1 MNNLYFFRTFVR
13 LKDYKMM
20 KKGNFKYPKVY
31 LYAASIGAA
40 AIIALVCYYLSASLS
55 ASEEAQ
61 YVYIDTDDTI
71 DSVYAKLEPFATTV
85 GKKAFHTISRH
96 SKYANNIHTGR
107 YRIEPGDGA
116 LTVWRQL
123 SRGQQEPINLT
134 VPEARTT
141 DRLAALLSKK
151 LMIDSTTIA
160 QALKDSIF
168 CAKYEAD
175 TATIVCLFIPNT
187 YNIYWDTTLA
197 DLMLRMQR
205 EHNDFWTPDRRK
217 KAEAIGLTPDEV
229 QTLASIV
236 DEETN
241 NVEEKHIIAGLYLNR
256 LKKDMPLQACPTI
269 KFAWKRF
276 DLKRLYDRLLSIDSP
291 YNTYR
296 YKGLPPGPIK
306 VASIKG
312 IDAVLN
318 YTPSDYLFM
327 CAKDDFS
334 GHHAFAANGQE
345 HMANA
350 RRYQHALNERG
361 IK

>member
-1 MNNLYFFRTFVR
+1 
-13 LKDYKMM
+13 M
-20 KKGNFKYPKVY
+20 KKKTFKYPKVY
-31 LYAASIGAA
+31 LYVAVIGLL
-40 AIIALVCYYLSASLS
+40 AIVAQVCYFLFASLS
-55 ASEEAQ
+55 KSEEVQ
-61 YVYIDTDDTI
+61 YVCIDTDDTM
-71 DSVYAKLEPFATTV
+71 DSVMAKLEPFSAKPALKT
-85 GKKAFHTISRH
+85 FHIISRH
-96 SKYANNIHTGR
+96 AGYANNIHTGR
-107 YRIEPGDGA
+107 YKIEPGDGA
-116 LTVWRQL
+116 ITVYRRL
-123 SRGQQEPINLT
+123 SGGQQEPIDLT
-134 VPEARTT
+134 VPEARTMP
-141 DRLAALLSKK
+141 RLAALLSKK
-151 LMIDSTTIA
+151 LMLDSTTIA
-160 QALKDSIF
+160 QSLTDSIF

-175 TATIVCLFIPNT
+175 TATIACLFIPNT
-187 YNIYWDTTLA
+187 YNIYWDTTLD
-197 DLMLRMQR
+197 DLMQRMQR
-205 EHNDFWTPDRRK
+205 ERNDFWTPDRRQ
-217 KAEAIGLTPDEV
+217 KAEAIGLTPEEV

-241 NVEEKHIIAGLYLNR
+241 DVEEKHIIAGLYLNR

-296 YKGLPPGPIK
+296 NKGLPPGPIK

-334 GHHAFAANGQE
+334 GHHAFAATGAE

-350 RRYQHALNERG
+350 RKYQQALNERG

>member
-1 MNNLYFFRTFVR
+1 
-13 LKDYKMM
+13 MM
-20 KKGNFKYPKVY
+20 KKKNFKYPKAY
-31 LYAASIGAA
+31 LYAAGAGLT
-40 AIIALVCYYLSASLS
+40 AIIALVCYYLFCSLS
-55 ASEEAQ
+55 AKNETQ
-61 YVYIDTDDTI
+61 YVCIDTDDTI

-85 GKKAFHTISRH
+85 GKKAFHTIARH
-96 SKYANNIHTGR
+96 LKYADNIHTGR
-107 YRIEPGDGA
+107 YKIEPGDGA
-116 LTVWRQL
+116 LTVWRRL
-123 SRGQQEPINLT
+123 SGGQQEPIDLT
-134 VPEARTT
+134 VPEARTKE
-141 DRLAALLSKK
+141 RLAALLSKK
-151 LMIDSTTIA
+151 LMLDSTTIA
-160 QALKDSIF
+160 QSLCDSIF

-175 TATIVCLFIPNT
+175 TATIICMFIPNT
-187 YNIYWDTTLA
+187 YNIYWDVTLD
-197 DLMLRMQR
+197 DLMKRMQR
-205 EHNDFWTPDRRK
+205 EYQDFWTPDRRQ
-217 KAEAIGLTPDEV
+217 KAEAIGLTPNEV

-241 NVEEKHIIAGLYLNR
+241 DTEEKHIIAGLYLNR

-269 KFAWKRF
+269 KYAWKRF
-276 DLKRLYDRLLSIDSP
+276 DLKRLYDSLLRIDSP

-296 YKGLPPGPIK
+296 NKGLPPGPIK

-334 GHHAFAANGQE
+334 GHHAFAATGAE

-350 RRYQHALNERG
+350 RRYQQALNERG

>member
-1 MNNLYFFRTFVR
+1 
-13 LKDYKMM
+13 M
-20 KKGNFKYPKVY
+20 KKTNFKYPKVY
-31 LYAASIGAA
+31 LYAIAA
-40 AIIALVCYYLSASLS
+40 GLICIVGLVGYYLLCSLS
-55 ASEEAQ
+55 TSDKAQ
-61 YVYIDTDDTI
+61 YVCIDTDDNI
-71 DSVYAKLEPFATTV
+71 DSVLAKMEPFASKA
-85 GKKAFHTISRH
+85 GAKAFRTIARHTG
-96 SKYANNIHTGR
+96 YADNIRTGR
-107 YRIEPGDGA
+107 YRIEPGEGA
-116 LTVWRQL
+116 FTVYRRL
-123 SRGQQEPINLT
+123 SGGQQEPIDLT
-134 VPEARTT
+134 VPEARTMR
-141 DRLAALLSKK
+141 RLAALLSKK
-151 LMIDSTTIA
+151 LMLDSTTIA
-160 QALKDSIF
+160 QSLTDSIF

-175 TATIVCLFIPNT
+175 TATIACLFIPNT
-187 YNIYWDTTLA
+187 YNIYWDTTLD
-197 DLMLRMQR
+197 DLMQRMQR
-205 EHNDFWTPDRRK
+205 ERNDFWTPDRRQ
-217 KAEAIGLTPDEV
+217 KAEAIGLTPEEV

-241 NVEEKHIIAGLYLNR
+241 DVEEKHIIAGLYLNR

-296 YKGLPPGPIK
+296 NKGLPPGPIK

-334 GHHAFAANGQE
+334 GHHAFAATGLE
-345 HMANA
+345 HMENA
-350 RRYQHALNERG
+350 RRYQQALNERG